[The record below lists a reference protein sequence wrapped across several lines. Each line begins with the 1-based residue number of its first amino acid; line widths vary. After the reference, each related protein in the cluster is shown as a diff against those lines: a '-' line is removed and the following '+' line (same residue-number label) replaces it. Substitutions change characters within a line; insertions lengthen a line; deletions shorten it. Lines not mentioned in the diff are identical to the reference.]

1 MAEPAPATENNEAR
15 RIEMLRAAAELI
27 CERGFGD
34 TRIADVAK
42 RAGVSSALVIYYF
55 GTRDRLLVD
64 ALRFS
69 EESFYEA
76 AEKMLAE
83 VTSLR
88 ERLSLLIKW
97 TCVPEAD
104 NEIPGAWG
112 LWFDLWA
119 QAFRHDE
126 VRAGRVELDARWR
139 RMIVDAIK
147 SAEASDELDVEVDAR
162 LFALEFSALL
172 DGLSIQVAL
181 DDPEVD
187 SDLAYKLAMRFA
199 ERELNLPPVKTPAR
213 PRSRLE
219 RRRAELFGLVSATGS
234 EIGLALLRCS
244 TLTASWV
251 QTHVT
256 AAPGRWVTDAGPD
269 MLGTSTI
276 NLDGAPTST
285 CTWVERPEI
294 HHLRHRAADRVVPLA
309 HW

>member
-1 MAEPAPATENNEAR
+1 MADPAPATENNEAR
-15 RIEMLRAAAELI
+15 RTEMLRAAAELI
-27 CERGFGD
+27 CERGFGE

-64 ALRFS
+64 ALRHS

-97 TCVPEAD
+97 TCVPQTD

-126 VRAGRVELDARWR
+126 VKAGRVELDARWR

-181 DDPEVD
+181 ADPEVD
-187 SDLAYKLAMRFA
+187 SDVAYKIAMRFA
-199 ERELNLPPVKTPAR
+199 ERELNLPSTTKRRARSR
-213 PRSRLE
+213 PR
-219 RRRAELFGLVSATGS
+219 
-234 EIGLALLRCS
+234 
-244 TLTASWV
+244 
-251 QTHVT
+251 
-256 AAPGRWVTDAGPD
+256 GR
-269 MLGTSTI
+269 
-276 NLDGAPTST
+276 
-285 CTWVERPEI
+285 
-294 HHLRHRAADRVVPLA
+294 
-309 HW
+309 